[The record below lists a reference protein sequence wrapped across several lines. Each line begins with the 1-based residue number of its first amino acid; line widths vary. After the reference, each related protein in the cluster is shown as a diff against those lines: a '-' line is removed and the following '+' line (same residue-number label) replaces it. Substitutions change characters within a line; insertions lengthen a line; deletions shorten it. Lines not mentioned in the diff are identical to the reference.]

1 MAALTAEAP
10 LDTFHGEGL
19 LRPLATAIKAYKN
32 SFLSVN
38 AAGSYF
44 DNLAAGEVFG
54 GLCVEN
60 IDNSAGANGE
70 KEALA
75 VFKPIRCTVLGAT
88 IASVG
93 EKVYAINNNPNDC
106 TLTVGTNTLVGY
118 VMQWFS
124 GTTCIVALCEPGS
137 IEA

>member
-1 MAALTAEAP
+1 MADLTAEAP
-10 LDTFHGEGL
+10 LDIYHGKGF

-32 SFLSVN
+32 SFLSVK

-60 IDNSAGANGE
+60 VDNTDGANGE

-75 VFKPIRCTVLGAT
+75 VFKPIKCTVTGAS

-93 EKVYAINNNPNDC
+93 EKVYAVNNNPNDC
-106 TLTVGTNTLVGY
+106 TLTVGTNTLIGY
-118 VMQWFS
+118 VVQWLS